1 MEELL
6 CVTKSNG
13 SLVEACAATPG
24 GMLHLSR
31 IDRLPALRCNART
44 LHVFEAL
51 GPPGVAHSIIRQ
63 ALSKALVPYYP
74 LAGRLISNPPHQ
86 QVIECTGE
94 GVWFVEAS
102 ANCTLKSVAYFEDVT
117 SIPFHNLLPHNP
129 PQTQPIDPLVL
140 MQVTEFEG
148 DGFVMGLTFCHTICD
163 GLGAAQFLNAIG
175 EFARGAHQLTI
186 SPVWHRDFLPQ
197 PQTILTNSPPPPA
210 ASFMLP
216 PADHYELEQA
226 NIDIPLHH
234 INQLKQQFLGST
246 FEIVAAL
253 VWRNRTQAISLESSS
268 ENRMMKLVF
277 FANCRHLVDP
287 PLPKGFY
294 GNCFF
299 PVTISAYSDTLAEA
313 GIGEVVKMIQEAKAN
328 LPKEF
333 ADWVNNNN
341 NIIKEEEE
349 EKEKEK
355 EKEDPF
361 APPLGYSTLF
371 VSEWGKLGF
380 NQVDYGKG
388 PPLHVVPMQGSSIIP
403 VAIVGSMPR
412 PNKGIRVMTWC
423 LHNTHLQPFLHAM
436 ASLDP
441 PNYY

>member
-1 MEELL
+1 MEEL

-13 SLVEACAATPG
+13 SLVPACAPTPVE
-24 GMLHLSR
+24 MLHLSR

-44 LHVFEAL
+44 LHVFEAI
-51 GPPGVAHSIIRQ
+51 GPPGAAHSIIRQ

-74 LAGRLISNPPHQ
+74 LAGRLNHHHHHHL
-86 QVIECTGE
+86 QVQCTGE

-102 ANCTLKSVAYFEDVT
+102 ANCTLKSVGYFEDVT
-117 SIPFHNLLPHNP
+117 SIPFEKLLPHNP

-175 EFARGAHQLTI
+175 EFARGANQLTI
-186 SPVWHRDFLPQ
+186 PPVWHRNFLPDQ
-197 PQTILTNSPPPPA
+197 PQTILTNSTPPPPPPA
-210 ASFMLP
+210 A
-216 PADHYELEQA
+216 DNYYELEQA

-246 FEIVAAL
+246 FEIVAAIL
-253 VWRNRTQAISLESSS
+253 WRNRTQAIFSSLGS
-268 ENRMMKLVF
+268 ENRSMMKLVF
-277 FANCRHLVDP
+277 FANCRHLVEP

-299 PVTISAYSDTLAEA
+299 PVTISANSDTLAQA

-328 LPKEF
+328 LLKQF
-333 ADWVNNNN
+333 ADWVNHHHHHV
-341 NIIKEEEE
+341 IINKEE
-349 EKEKEK
+349 

-361 APPLGYSTLF
+361 APALGYSTLF

-403 VAIVGSMPR
+403 VAILGTMPR

-423 LHNTHLQPFLHAM
+423 LHNTHLQPFLNAIT
-436 ASLDP
+436 P
-441 PNYY
+441 PNY

>member
-1 MEELL
+1 MEEL
-6 CVTKSNG
+6 CVAKSSG
-13 SLVEACAATPG
+13 SLVPPCAPTPPDT
-24 GMLHLSR
+24 LHLSR

-51 GPPGVAHSIIRQ
+51 GPPGAAQSIILQ

-74 LAGRLISNPPHQ
+74 LAGRLISNPP
-86 QVIECTGE
+86 QVQCSGE

-102 ANCTLKSVAYFEDVT
+102 ANCTLQSVAYFEDVT
-117 SIPFHNLLPHNP
+117 SIPFDKLLPHHP
-129 PQTQPIDPLVL
+129 PQTQAIDPLVL

-163 GLGAAQFLNAIG
+163 GLGAAQFLNAIA

-197 PQTILTNSPPPPA
+197 PQTITSCTPPPA
-210 ASFMLP
+210 NFMLP
-216 PADHYELEQA
+216 PADYELEQA

-234 INQLKQQFLGST
+234 INQLKQQFLAST
-246 FEIVAAL
+246 FEIVAAIL
-253 VWRNRTQAISLESSS
+253 WRNRTKAISLGSS

-277 FANCRHLVDP
+277 FANCRHLVQP

-299 PVTISAYSDTLAEA
+299 PVTISAYSDTLSKAEM
-313 GIGEVVKMIQEAKAN
+313 GEVVKMIQEAKAN
-328 LPKEF
+328 LGNEF
-333 ADWVNNNN
+333 ADWVS
-341 NIIKEEEE
+341 IK
-349 EKEKEK
+349 KE

-361 APPLGYSTLF
+361 APPLGYGTLF

-388 PPLHVVPMQGSSIIP
+388 EAVHVVPMQGSSIIP
-403 VAIVGSMPR
+403 VAIVGTMPR
-412 PNKGIRVMTWC
+412 PNKGIRVMTW
-423 LHNTHLQPFLHAM
+423 TISITSSFKPI
-436 ASLDP
+436 P
-441 PNYY
+441 T